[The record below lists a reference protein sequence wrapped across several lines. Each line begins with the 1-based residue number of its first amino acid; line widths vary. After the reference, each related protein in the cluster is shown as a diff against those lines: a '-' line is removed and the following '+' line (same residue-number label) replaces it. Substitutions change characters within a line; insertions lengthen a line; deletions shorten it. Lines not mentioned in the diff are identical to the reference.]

1 MINGVGDLSVG
12 EKVALK
18 WILEKYDI
26 GLRTKFI

>member
-18 WILEKYDI
+18 M
-26 GLRTKFI
+26 GLREIGYRRKD